1 MSRDHWAYEFI
12 ATATNAGWIAGYTD
26 GTFGPDRTITRAEAM
41 TILNSVL
48 NRGVNEK
55 SELLNFKVWPDNP
68 ESAWYYYEIIE
79 ASNAHE
85 YTGSRPSEA
94 WTRILKDRL

>member
-1 MSRDHWAYEFI
+1 MCPDHWAYEFI
-12 ATATNAGWIAGYTD
+12 ATATNAGWIIDYTD

-41 TILNSVL
+41 TIPQL
-48 NRGVNEK
+48 RPEPRREREERAA
-55 SELLNFKVWPDNP
+55 ELQGLAGQP

-85 YTGSRPSEA
+85 YTGSRPSED

>member
-1 MSRDHWAYEFI
+1 M
-12 ATATNAGWIAGYTD
+12 
-26 GTFGPDRTITRAEAM
+26 
-41 TILNSVL
+41 
-48 NRGVNEK
+48 NEK

-85 YTGSRPSEA
+85 YTGSRPSED